1 MLQDEIEVVKESQE
15 KLQATINKMR
25 YNNKEMKA
33 QLNNLEGMMK
43 ALMTAQNISWQDEDF
58 QEVDEISPMG
68 VYS

>member
-1 MLQDEIEVVKESQE
+1 MKESQE
-15 KLQATINKMR
+15 KLQNTINKMR

-43 ALMTAQNISWQDEDF
+43 ALMIAQGVTWQDEDF
-58 QEVDEISPMG
+58 QESDEIAPMG

>member
-1 MLQDEIEVVKESQE
+1 MKEGQE
-15 KLQATINKMR
+15 KLQNTINKMR

-43 ALMTAQNISWQDEDF
+43 SLMIAQGVTWQDEDF
-58 QEVDEISPMG
+58 QESDEIAPMG